1 MVQHERERHKR
12 QDRPTVTAPRLHLRL
27 LLLII
32 TTPAAAAVAATAVGA
47 GAGARTGI
55 NGGVGGAGCAVVG
68 ASEAEEALPQ
78 RKEHRNRGVPREKRH
93 EPSPSKRPTNKEV
106 D

>member
-12 QDRPTVTAPRLHLRL
+12 QDRPTVPAPRLHLL
-27 LLLII
+27 LLPIII
-32 TTPAAAAVAATAVGA
+32 TTPAAAAVAATAV